1 MIKKGTYYLY
11 IFIVLIVIIFV
22 YNLIMHTF
30 NSFTRTIQI
39 KNVRPFRRKNIYFR
53 DENNIK
59 YKWKNSFI
67 FGKYNFF
74 ETSKIRKGNKVTIK
88 GYTTYYLPFLKE
100 NIVYDI
106 L

>member
-1 MIKKGTYYLY
+1 MKTYYLH
-11 IFIVLIVIIFV
+11 IFIVLIICIFV
-22 YNLIMHTF
+22 YNLIMRTF
-30 NSFTRTIQI
+30 NSFKRTIQI
-39 KNVRPFRRKNIYFR
+39 KNIKLKRKDIAFR

-67 FGKYNFF
+67 FGKYNFS
-74 ETSKIRKGNKVTIK
+74 EVLKIRKGNKITIK
-88 GYTTYYLPFLKE
+88 GYTIYYLPFLKE

>member
-1 MIKKGTYYLY
+1 MKKISNYLY
-11 IFIVLIVIIFV
+11 ILIGLIIISFV
-22 YNLIMHTF
+22 YKLMMVTF
-30 NSFTRTIQI
+30 NSFTRRIQI
-39 KNVRPFRRKNIYFR
+39 KDVRPFKRKNIYFR

-74 ETSKIRKGNKVTIK
+74 ETSKIREGNKVIIK
-88 GYTTYYLPFLKE
+88 GYTNYYLPFLKE

>member
-1 MIKKGTYYLY
+1 MKTYYLH
-11 IFIVLIVIIFV
+11 IFIVLIIFIFV
-22 YNLIMHTF
+22 YNLIMRKF
-30 NSFTRTIQI
+30 NSFKRTIQI
-39 KNVRPFRRKNIYFR
+39 KNTNLNRKDIFFR

-67 FGKYNFF
+67 FGKYNFS
-74 ETSKIRKGNKVTIK
+74 EVLKIRKGNKITIK
-88 GYTTYYLPFLKE
+88 GYTIYYLPFLKE

>member
-1 MIKKGTYYLY
+1 MKTYYLH
-11 IFIVLIVIIFV
+11 IFIVLIIFIFV
-22 YNLIMHTF
+22 YNLIMRKF
-30 NSFTRTIQI
+30 NSFKRTIQI
-39 KNVRPFRRKNIYFR
+39 KNTNLNRKDIFFR

>member
-1 MIKKGTYYLY
+1 MKTYYLH
-11 IFIVLIVIIFV
+11 IFIVLIIFIFV
-22 YNLIMHTF
+22 YNLIMRKF
-30 NSFTRTIQI
+30 NSFKRTIQI
-39 KNVRPFRRKNIYFR
+39 KNINLNRKDIAFK

-67 FGKYNFF
+67 FGKYNFS
-74 ETSKIRKGNKVTIK
+74 EVLKIRKGNKITIK
-88 GYTTYYLPFLKE
+88 GYTIYYLPFLKE